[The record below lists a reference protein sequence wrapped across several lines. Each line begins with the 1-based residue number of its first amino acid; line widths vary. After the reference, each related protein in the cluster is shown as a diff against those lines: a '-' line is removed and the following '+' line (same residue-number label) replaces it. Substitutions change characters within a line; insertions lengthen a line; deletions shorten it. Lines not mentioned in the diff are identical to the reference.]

1 MKNERVMFTP
11 TIDWMRESYDKFNA
25 MFFKGKLPANVE
37 FKLVNAK
44 TFGGDAR
51 YWKNERRTSPSTRLN
66 CFSFTR

>member
-11 TIDWMRESYDKFNA
+11 TIDWMREAYDKFNA

-44 TFGGDAR
+44 TFGGDAERTADGQLLPHR
-51 YWKNERRTSPSTRLN
+51 YRRMAVE
-66 CFSFTR
+66 